1 MSQNDEIK
9 AELKRLRAEI
19 DRHNRLYYL
28 QDAPEISDAE
38 YDRLMLRL
46 KGLEEEHPNLVSPD
60 SPTQRVGSPPLTAF
74 GVVEHP
80 RPMLSLANVF
90 SDEELHAWYER
101 TAKILGRR
109 SFDMVCEHKMDGL
122 AVALTYVNGAFAV
135 GATRGDGYKGENIT
149 QNLRTVRTLPLT
161 IQGLVPA
168 RFEVRGEVFLPK
180 SGFHKLNRERGEQG
194 LPLFANPR
202 NAAAGSLRQLDARIT
217 ARRPLDI
224 FIYGLGWAEGG
235 VLPDTHWETM
245 LYLQKLGFRVNLAN
259 QRVGSL
265 DEVKHFYRQ
274 CMAARAELPYEADG
288 VVVKVDR
295 LSLQAELGDVGREPR
310 WAVAYKYPAIQGR
323 TLLKSIGISVG
334 RTGTLNPYAILEP
347 VEVGGVTI
355 SRAALHNEDDVRR
368 KDIRAGDTVFL
379 QRAGDVIPEII
390 GPTPESASRTDRCPP
405 FSLKQALFDAE
416 LGYAACPACRSEV
429 FKPEEEVMYYC
440 PNAACPVQLQERLEH
455 FASRPAM
462 DIRGIGEQVSA
473 LLITQKLVA
482 DYADLYYLKDNVSSL
497 LALPRTGEK
506 MIANILAAIEK
517 SRYRPLGR
525 LINGLGIRHVG
536 EETAALLAEQFGS
549 LEELATAPAGQL
561 LQIASVGP
569 KITGSILHFFQ
580 NPENVKIMHKLK
592 EAGVTGLSDIAG
604 KPVAGGP
611 LSGLEFVITGKLESF
626 SRPAAEERIRA
637 LGGSTKSDLTR
648 STDYLVVGSESGS
661 KAARAEALGVKQI
674 NEAELLA
681 MLGPLQKEMDL

>member
-1 MSQNDEIK
+1 MSQKGEIK
-9 AELKRLRAEI
+9 AELERLRAEI

-46 KGLEEEHPNLVSPD
+46 KNLEEQHPDLISPD
-60 SPTQRVGSPPLTAF
+60 SPTQRVGSPPLAAF
-74 GVVEHP
+74 SVVEHP

-90 SDEELHAWYER
+90 SDEELEAWYER

-122 AVALTYVNGAFAV
+122 AVALTYVNGSFAV
-135 GATRGDGYKGENIT
+135 GATRGDGYKGEDIT
-149 QNLRTVRTLPLT
+149 QNLRTVRTLPLSVR
-161 IQGLVPA
+161 GRVPA

-180 SGFHKLNRERGEQG
+180 SGFHKLNRERAEQG

-235 VLPDTHWETM
+235 ELPDTHWETM
-245 LYLQKLGFRVNLAN
+245 LYLQELGFRVNPAN
-259 QRVGSL
+259 RRLGSL
-265 DEVKHFYRQ
+265 EEVKQFYRR
-274 CMAARAELPYEADG
+274 CMAARPDLPYEADG

-310 WAVAYKYPAIQGR
+310 WAVAYKYPAMQGR

-355 SRAALHNEDDVRR
+355 SRAALHNEDDIRR

-390 GPTPESASRTDRCPP
+390 GPTPESASRPDRSPP

-429 FKPEEEVMYYC
+429 YKPEEEVMYYC

-473 LLITQKLVA
+473 LLITRQLVS
-482 DYADLYYLKDNVSSL
+482 DYADLYYLKGNIPGL
-497 LALPRTGEK
+497 MALPRTGEK
-506 MIANILAAIEK
+506 MVANLLASIEK
-517 SRYRPLGR
+517 SRSRPLGR
-525 LINGLGIRHVG
+525 LINALGIRHVG
-536 EETAALLAEQFGS
+536 EETAALLAGEFGS
-549 LEELATAPAGQL
+549 LEELADASADR
-561 LQIASVGP
+561 LQRIASVGP
-569 KITGSILHFFQ
+569 KIAGSILHFFQ
-580 NPENVKIMHKLK
+580 NPENIKIVHKLK
-592 EAGVTGLSDIAG
+592 AAGVTGLADFSV
-604 KPVAGGP
+604 KPTVARP
-611 LSGLEFVITGKLESF
+611 LSGLEFVITGKLESS
-626 SRPAAEERIRA
+626 SRQAAEERIRR
-637 LGGSTKSDLTR
+637 LGGSAKSDLTR
-648 STDYLVVGSESGS
+648 YTDYLVVGSEPGS
-661 KAARAEALGVKQI
+661 KLARAESLGVKQI

-681 MLGPLQKEMDL
+681 MLGPVQKEMDF